1 MLRDTAL
8 QNTVFTAQRKTFQVL
23 MTKTQDRLK
32 TVLGPMLNQS
42 WVKVKVKVKFA
53 LEQTTKRREGA
64 EVQLYFFFNLG
75 ARWRWVVTPRPGLF
89 TPPPGK
95 RPVTHCTGGWVG
107 PSAGLDTG
115 KSRPHRDSIPG
126 PSSPYESLYRL
137 NYRSPQNSTRSNA
150 KKKSGG
156 PSYA

>member
-89 TPPPGK
+89 TPPPRK
-95 RPVTHCTGGWVG
+95 KTRYP
-107 PSAGLDTG
+107 
-115 KSRPHRDSIPG
+115 
-126 PSSPYESLYRL
+126 LYRRL
-137 NYRSPQNSTRSNA
+137 
-150 KKKSGG
+150 GG
-156 PSYA
+156 PQCRSGHGKISPPPGFDPRTVQPLRVAIPTELSQPTKQY